1 MARPLIWQ
9 PLAQKVTLRADSE
22 APAAALARALRDLG
36 QGGVRAVTLVARQ
49 GGRLMR
55 AAVEFAGFGV
65 AAVAVHLAAFAA
77 IAPDGMDAGGDGGAG
92 AVTVA
97 APLGA
102 ADPAL
107 SAMVRDWEA
116 PVQVM
121 ARQRWS
127 PRPRPESAPDAL
139 PELRRDGLPELPGLA
154 APQAAPVPTVEPP
167 RFAQTVRASPTRRLK
182 PARARALTP
191 RPRPAPRP
199 ARPRN
204 APAAKGRA
212 AQRGQGA
219 AQVQSGGGNSASAL
233 AEWGGRIRAA
243 VARAQTRPG
252 TARARCGAGAS
263 VGDGSGGSWRGVSH
277 CGQFRQ
283 LRAGPS
289 RR

>member
-1 MARPLIWQ
+1 
-9 PLAQKVTLRADSE
+9 
-22 APAAALARALRDLG
+22 
-36 QGGVRAVTLVARQ
+36 
-49 GGRLMR
+49 MR

-121 ARQRWS
+121 A
-127 PRPRPESAPDAL
+127 PPEMVAPPTPESAPDAL

-167 RFAQTVRASPTRRLK
+167 DLPKLFAQPDTPPETRPRARPDPKAKASAPASPPAQRASGQG
-182 PARARALTP
+182 A
-191 RPRPAPRP
+191 
-199 ARPRN
+199 
-204 APAAKGRA
+204 A

-252 TARARCGAGAS
+252 TRARGVVQVRLSVTAGGQLA
-263 VGDGSGGSWRGVSH
+263 GVSIAGSSGNSALDQAALNAVQRARLPRAPGGVSGTH
-277 CGQFRQ
+277 RFNLPVGFR
-283 LRAGPS
+283 
-289 RR
+289 